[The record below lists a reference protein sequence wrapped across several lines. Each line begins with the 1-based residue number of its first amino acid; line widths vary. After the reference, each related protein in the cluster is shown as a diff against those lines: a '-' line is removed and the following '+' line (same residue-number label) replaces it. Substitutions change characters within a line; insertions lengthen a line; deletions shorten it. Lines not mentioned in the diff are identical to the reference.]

1 METAAVIQKFNDYIS
16 RNYSDIEGTMKRY
29 AANKGISWDYD
40 VFAETILKTYDK
52 ITKDGMEDTTDA
64 GFTNYL
70 FKACKTNLLRERQYS
85 RVKQA
90 DDNVSQD
97 SINELYDEYYNRE
110 NNSAIV
116 KLEKDL
122 RVDFKTLQVL
132 LLVEKNFDDESY
144 YLFRLKFLDTLT
156 YRQLAEKTGVKDAR
170 NKVLTVLA
178 WLRENAKDLEKEIDE
193 NFNETYDALLQ
204 G

>member
-1 METAAVIQKFNDYIS
+1 MEEKAEKFMTFVGD
-16 RNYSDIEGTMKRY
+16 NYERLKDKMLRY
-29 AANKGISWDYD
+29 CVSKHVSFDDD
-40 VFAETILKTYDK
+40 VFGSTIVK
-52 ITKDGMEDTTDA
+52 IYEKILKDGMEDDTEA
-64 GFTNYL
+64 GFESY
-70 FKACKTNLLRERQYS
+70 FFMSFKTNLLRERQYS